1 MITNCSITSIYKC
14 FLQTYNCKYMIKLT
28 VVTKQKHNSSQF
40 CLQTQE
46 NYILRLRVYN
56 CYCSFN
62 QFQEKNLQAV
72 RLFLLC
78 IFNAYKKKIQI
89 LQITSTAYSVQIAQL
104 MIRKHINSAI
114 KDKHYWS
121 MNKILTNIKVSGL
134 DLQHI
139 GLWGEVLL
147 DINSVRG
154 LAKQRGVVVDVQDMD
169 TDQFDGRPLGRALV
183 PDLDGQGEGG
193 RGLSVQGCLYTQQP

>member
-1 MITNCSITSIYKC
+1 M
-14 FLQTYNCKYMIKLT
+14 
-28 VVTKQKHNSSQF
+28 
-40 CLQTQE
+40 
-46 NYILRLRVYN
+46 
-56 CYCSFN
+56 
-62 QFQEKNLQAV
+62 QAV

-89 LQITSTAYSVQIAQL
+89 LQITSTAYSAQIAQL

-114 KDKHYWS
+114 KVTHYWS

-154 LAKQRGVVVDVQDMD
+154 LAK
-169 TDQFDGRPLGRALV
+169 
-183 PDLDGQGEGG
+183 
-193 RGLSVQGCLYTQQP
+193 

>member
-1 MITNCSITSIYKC
+1 MHT
-14 FLQTYNCKYMIKLT
+14 
-28 VVTKQKHNSSQF
+28 
-40 CLQTQE
+40 
-46 NYILRLRVYN
+46 
-56 CYCSFN
+56 
-62 QFQEKNLQAV
+62 
-72 RLFLLC
+72 
-78 IFNAYKKKIQI
+78 KKKIQI

-114 KDKHYWS
+114 KVTHYWS

-154 LAKQRGVVVDVQDMD
+154 LAK
-169 TDQFDGRPLGRALV
+169 
-183 PDLDGQGEGG
+183 
-193 RGLSVQGCLYTQQP
+193 

>member
-1 MITNCSITSIYKC
+1 M
-14 FLQTYNCKYMIKLT
+14 
-28 VVTKQKHNSSQF
+28 
-40 CLQTQE
+40 
-46 NYILRLRVYN
+46 
-56 CYCSFN
+56 
-62 QFQEKNLQAV
+62 QAV

-114 KDKHYWS
+114 KVTHYWS

-154 LAKQRGVVVDVQDMD
+154 LAK
-169 TDQFDGRPLGRALV
+169 
-183 PDLDGQGEGG
+183 
-193 RGLSVQGCLYTQQP
+193 